1 MYMDYAVTFLN
12 LDINK
17 VGVDCFA
24 SKNEAEAVKDFKD
37 CYRHGNYK
45 VLSVVETGREIWN
58 FLRRREGVVMFPKW
72 VNEFGTILLQAFM
85 ITGAGWL
92 VVFAWQDIGGV
103 ENIKRILFR
112 KWDMHD
118 L

>member
-12 LDINK
+12 LDTNN

-45 VLSVVETGREIWN
+45 VLSVVETGREI
-58 FLRRREGVVMFPKW
+58 
-72 VNEFGTILLQAFM
+72 
-85 ITGAGWL
+85 
-92 VVFAWQDIGGV
+92 
-103 ENIKRILFR
+103 
-112 KWDMHD
+112 
-118 L
+118 

>member
-12 LDINK
+12 LDTNN

-58 FLRRREGVVMFPKW
+58 FLRRREV
-72 VNEFGTILLQAFM
+72 L
-85 ITGAGWL
+85 
-92 VVFAWQDIGGV
+92 
-103 ENIKRILFR
+103 
-112 KWDMHD
+112 
-118 L
+118 